1 MNKIRLVLKGVSEI
15 VGDDNLGLLI
25 LTDIAQTRQ
34 LSIICDKQM
43 EYQFGL
49 RMSKAPV
56 ANIMLPEVMAQVIS
70 RQTTLNIELQI
81 YDIVDGQYQAS
92 LVNNDTLQTV
102 PIRASDAILFSFVS
116 HCPLYIEERLMTRQ
130 SVPYSTNSPGM
141 AIPVNSISNSM
152 LQSALK
158 KAIQEENYELAS
170 HLHEEMQ
177 RRKKRGAVFNEE
189 SQKS

>member
-25 LTDIAQTRQ
+25 LTDVAQTRQ

-70 RQTTLNIELQI
+70 RQTTLNIEMQI

-116 HCPLYIEERLMTRQ
+116 HCPLYIDERLMMRQ

>member
-116 HCPLYIEERLMTRQ
+116 HCPLYIEERLMMRQ

-170 HLHEEMQ
+170 HLYEEMQ

>member
-116 HCPLYIEERLMTRQ
+116 HCPLYIDERLMMRQ

>member
-56 ANIMLPEVMAQVIS
+56 ANIMLPEVMAQVLS
-70 RQTTLNIELQI
+70 RQTILNIELQI

-116 HCPLYIEERLMTRQ
+116 HCPLYIDERLMMRQ

>member
-25 LTDIAQTRQ
+25 LTDVAQTRQ

-70 RQTTLNIELQI
+70 RQTTLNIEMQI

-116 HCPLYIEERLMTRQ
+116 HCPLYIEERLMMRQ

-141 AIPVNSISNSM
+141 VIPVNSISNSM

>member
-25 LTDIAQTRQ
+25 LTDVAQTRQ

-70 RQTTLNIELQI
+70 RQTTLNIEMQI

-116 HCPLYIEERLMTRQ
+116 HCPLYIEERLMMRQ

>member
-25 LTDIAQTRQ
+25 LTDVAQTRQ

-116 HCPLYIEERLMTRQ
+116 HCPLYIDERLMMRQ

>member
-116 HCPLYIEERLMTRQ
+116 HCPLYIEERLMMRQ

>member
-70 RQTTLNIELQI
+70 RQTTLNIEMQI

-116 HCPLYIEERLMTRQ
+116 HCPLYIEERLMMRQ

>member
-92 LVNNDTLQTV
+92 LVNNDTLKTV

-116 HCPLYIEERLMTRQ
+116 HCPLYIEERLMMRQ

>member
-56 ANIMLPEVMAQVIS
+56 ANIMLPEVLAQVIS

-116 HCPLYIEERLMTRQ
+116 HCPLYIEERLMMRQ

>member
-56 ANIMLPEVMAQVIS
+56 ANMMLPEVMAQVIS

-116 HCPLYIEERLMTRQ
+116 HCPLYIEERLMMRQ

>member
-70 RQTTLNIELQI
+70 RQTILNIELQI

-116 HCPLYIEERLMTRQ
+116 HCPLYIDERLMMRQ

>member
-70 RQTTLNIELQI
+70 RQTTLNIEMQI

-102 PIRASDAILFSFVS
+102 PIRASDAILFSLVS
-116 HCPLYIEERLMTRQ
+116 HCPLYIEERLMMRQ

>member
-25 LTDIAQTRQ
+25 LTDVAQTRQ

-116 HCPLYIEERLMTRQ
+116 HCPLYIEERLMMRQ

>member
-43 EYQFGL
+43 EYQFGIRL
-49 RMSKAPV
+49 SKAPV
-56 ANIMLPEVMAQVIS
+56 ANTMLPEVMTQVIS
-70 RQTTLNIELQI
+70 QQTTLNIELMI

-92 LVNNDTLQTV
+92 LINNDTLQTV
-102 PIRASDAILFSFVS
+102 PIRASDAILFAFVS
-116 HCPLYIEERLMTRQ
+116 HCPLYIEERLMMRQ
-130 SVPYSTNSPGM
+130 SVPYSTETPGM

-152 LQSALK
+152 LQSALS

-177 RRKKRGAVFNEE
+177 RRKARGAVFKEE
-189 SQKS
+189 PQKS

>member
-1 MNKIRLVLKGVSEI
+1 
-15 VGDDNLGLLI
+15 
-25 LTDIAQTRQ
+25 
-34 LSIICDKQM
+34 
-43 EYQFGL
+43 
-49 RMSKAPV
+49 
-56 ANIMLPEVMAQVIS
+56 MLPEVMAQVIS

-116 HCPLYIEERLMTRQ
+116 HCPLYIDERLMMRQ

>member
-49 RMSKAPV
+49 RMSKEPV

-116 HCPLYIEERLMTRQ
+116 HCPLYIEERLMMRQ

>member
-56 ANIMLPEVMAQVIS
+56 ANIMLPEVMAQVLS

-116 HCPLYIEERLMTRQ
+116 HCPLYIDERLMMRQ

>member
-116 HCPLYIEERLMTRQ
+116 HWPLYIDERLMMRQ